1 MLMLRLLTTITALL
15 LLTACSGMQLAY
27 NTADFF
33 IERYADDYLGLD
45 SAQMERWSPRLK
57 TALARH
63 REEELPYL
71 ATFFDSAQNDARK
84 GFTRA
89 DVQCLLDQFEVIY
102 RRHFTLAAAAA
113 APLLADLDKGQ
124 IDALQQRFREEAQED
139 AEDAAR
145 PKAVRVS
152 KRVERYTDNMRWW
165 LGELTPK
172 QRRIVRD
179 VAADLPET
187 ASWYAYRDRKRR
199 ELIALLRGGATS
211 EDIERF
217 LSDWLVDYTDMPAA
231 LADSQVQLRAGM
243 TDLLV
248 RLDASFSDA
257 QRRRLIDR
265 LAGLRKDFLRLQQ
278 SPRMAPVTC

>member
-1 MLMLRLLTTITALL
+1 
-15 LLTACSGMQLAY
+15 
-27 NTADFF
+27 
-33 IERYADDYLGLD
+33 
-45 SAQMERWSPRLK
+45 
-57 TALARH
+57 
-63 REEELPYL
+63 
-71 ATFFDSAQNDARK
+71 
-84 GFTRA
+84 
-89 DVQCLLDQFEVIY
+89 
-102 RRHFTLAAAAA
+102 
-113 APLLADLDKGQ
+113 
-124 IDALQQRFREEAQED
+124 
-139 AEDAAR
+139 
-145 PKAVRVS
+145 
-152 KRVERYTDNMRWW
+152 MRWW

-265 LAGLRKDFLRLQQ
+265 LTGLRKDFLRLQQ

>member
-1 MLMLRLLTTITALL
+1 
-15 LLTACSGMQLAY
+15 
-27 NTADFF
+27 
-33 IERYADDYLGLD
+33 
-45 SAQMERWSPRLK
+45 
-57 TALARH
+57 LARH
-63 REEELPYL
+63 GEEELPYL
-71 ATFFDSAQNDARK
+71 ASFFDSAQNDARK
-84 GFTRA
+84 GFTPA

-217 LSDWLVDYTDMPAA
+217 LSDWLVDYADMPAA

-265 LAGLRKDFLRLQQ
+265 LTGLRKDFLRLQQ
-278 SPRMAPVTC
+278 SPHMAPVTC